1 MTLFLDD
8 KYIAPDALPLLRALQ
23 NDENLQDFFLVGG
36 TALAMQIGHRL
47 SVDLD
52 LFTDKPFDSQALL
65 EYLSSLYGF
74 RASTIFKNTL
84 LGFIGET
91 KVDFVAHQYALVNP
105 LKRAD
110 GFRMASL
117 EDIAAMKLNAIVH
130 SGQRLKDFWDI
141 YFLLE
146 KMPLSAMLR
155 CYEAKYPASNAMI
168 ALKAVS
174 YFEDINHDLDKPKIW
189 RKITFARLKKRIFKA
204 VENIE
209 KVFRPHK

>member
-1 MTLFLDD
+1 MLFLD
-8 KYIAPDALPLLRALQ
+8 KQHIAPAALSLLRELQ
-23 NDENLQDFFLVGG
+23 SDENLQDFFLVGG

-52 LFTDKPFDSQALL
+52 LFTEKPFDTQSHLA
-65 EYLSSLYGF
+65 YLSSTYDF
-74 RASTIFKNTL
+74 RATTVFKNTL

-91 KVDFVAHQYALVNP
+91 KVDFVAHQFTLVNP
-105 LKRAD
+105 IVNAE
-110 GFRMASL
+110 GFCLASI

-146 KMPLSAMLR
+146 KMPLSEMLQY
-155 CYEAKYPASNAMI
+155 YEVKYPASNAMI

-174 YFEDINHDLDKPKIW
+174 YFEDINYNLDKPKIW
-189 RKITFARLKKRIFKA
+189 RKITFSQLKKRIFQA
-204 VENIE
+204 VQNIDRIFLPSE
-209 KVFRPHK
+209 